1 MSRYTITTL
10 CSVLWYMCVLLT
22 WVQIGQK
29 MQLFG
34 DFSPKGWLMI
44 VASFVASMALNFI
57 LNPLIWIVAACYIQE
72 ARKEGRKSRWQYY
85 PSGIGIILLAAL
97 LGAFFKNVNVPGELA
112 DEVISSSSPAPAA
125 PVRKH
130 AVRAP
135 KVSGIMLT
143 DGARKALIDGFVLKE
158 GEEHEGFLID
168 EISETSVTFISPDG
182 ERVVR
187 RVK

>member
-34 DFSPKGWLMI
+34 DFSLKGCLLI
-44 VASFVASMALNFI
+44 LASFVASMALNFVF
-57 LNPLIWIVAACYIQE
+57 NPLIWIVSACYIQE
-72 ARKEGRKSRWQYY
+72 ARKEGRVSRWQFY
-85 PSGIGIILLAAL
+85 PSAIGIIILATL
-97 LGAFFKNVNVPGELA
+97 LGALFKNVNLPGELT
-112 DEVISSSSPAPAA
+112 DEAVAPAGATSA
-125 PVRKH
+125 PVRRPT
-130 AVRAP
+130 ARAP

-143 DGARKALIDGFVLKE
+143 DGARKALIDGYVLKE

-182 ERVVR
+182 EKVVR